1 MDADVIVEIVL
12 QMKVP
17 FKYRMSK
24 SEALKWRLQQVVE
37 LTRKETINNIFEA
50 SMKNAQKYKY

>member
-1 MDADVIVEIVL
+1 METDAIIEVVL
-12 QMKVP
+12 HMKVP

-24 SEALKWRLQQVVE
+24 SEALKWRLQQAVE
-37 LTRKETINNIFEA
+37 LTRKETVNNIFEA

>member
-1 MDADVIVEIVL
+1 MDADVIVEVVL

-24 SEALKWRLQQVVE
+24 SEALKWRLQQAVQ
-37 LTRKETINNIFEA
+37 LTRRELYCNLMNVKNIDTI
-50 SMKNAQKYKY
+50 

>member
-1 MDADVIVEIVL
+1 MDADVIVEVVL

-24 SEALKWRLQQVVE
+24 SEALKWRLQQAVE
-37 LTRKETINNIFEA
+37 LTRKETVNNIFEA